1 MYTVWVDDLCIYSP
15 VITDLKYKII
25 NPVLTEE
32 LNKTGTFEFTLPK
45 GNRGYDFI
53 RKMSSLVTIKE
64 DGVDIWWGRVTDDE
78 KDYKN
83 NKKVHCEGILAYL
96 LDSIVRPYDQ
106 GVDLPVLFRKYID
119 EHNSVVGYGRKQFTI
134 RYCNV
139 TDPNGY
145 VHYSSTQ
152 YPTTLDEINEKLI
165 KTHGGYLK
173 AIRENGVNYLDYTVN
188 PWGVNMADMICP
200 QTIEFGKNLIDFKEI
215 IDVTGVITVLIPL
228 GKDGLTISTV
238 NDGKDYLENTT
249 AISIFGRIEKI
260 QKWDDVT
267 VASNLKSKGQAFLD
281 ENISMTSNISIKA
294 VDLHLVEEEDTQKI
308 KLGQL
313 VRCVSVP
320 HGIDDFFP
328 CSKIVTHLDD
338 ASKDEFTL
346 GVVLKGMTDRQI
358 EIEKGL
364 TI

>member
-1 MYTVWVDDLCIYSP
+1 MYTVWIDDLCIYSP
-15 VITDLKYKII
+15 VITDLDYKII

-45 GNRGYDFI
+45 ENRGYDQI
-53 RKMSSLVTIKE
+53 QKMNSLVTIKE

-83 NKKVHCEGILAYL
+83 NRKIHCEGILGYL
-96 LDSIVRPYDQ
+96 LDSIVRPYDHQ
-106 GVDLPVLFRKYID
+106 DDLPVLFRKFID
-119 EHNSVVGYGRKQFTI
+119 DHNARVGPRKKQFVI
-134 RYCNV
+134 RYCDV
-139 TDPNGY
+139 TDPNNY

-152 YPTTLDEINEKLI
+152 YPATLDEINEKLI

-188 PWGVNMADMICP
+188 PWSFDINMICP
-200 QTIEFGKNLIDFKEI
+200 QTIEFGKNLIDFKKVV
-215 IDVTGVITVLIPL
+215 DATGVITVLIPL
-228 GKDGLTISTV
+228 GKDGLTIKTV
-238 NDGKDYLENTT
+238 NNGKDYLENTT

-267 VASNLKSKGQAFLD
+267 VASNLKSKGQAFLN
-281 ENISMTSNISIKA
+281 EHSEMTSNISIKA
-294 VDLHLVEEEDTQKI
+294 VDLHLVEEGTEKI

-313 VRCVSVP
+313 VKCVSVP
-320 HGIDDFFP
+320 HGIDEFFP

-358 EIEKGL
+358 ELEKGL
-364 TI
+364 TE